1 MCEILTLASDHKIP
15 IANSDLLTRTRP
27 RLFQLLVNTCFSR
40 CTLNRKCRDSK
51 LKDKLFVP
59 MSDHPSLNFQIFI
72 KPKHPKLASGPVL
85 AGQQAAGV
93 RAVEDEHC
101 GLMDIMLC
109 PLRPDLRLVE
119 IITQYYDSIR
129 TREPVMRV
137 KW

>member
-1 MCEILTLASDHKIP
+1 
-15 IANSDLLTRTRP
+15 
-27 RLFQLLVNTCFSR
+27 
-40 CTLNRKCRDSK
+40 
-51 LKDKLFVP
+51 

-85 AGQQAAGV
+85 ARQAAG
-93 RAVEDEHC
+93 AVEDEHC

-109 PLRPDLRLVE
+109 PLRPDLRLLE